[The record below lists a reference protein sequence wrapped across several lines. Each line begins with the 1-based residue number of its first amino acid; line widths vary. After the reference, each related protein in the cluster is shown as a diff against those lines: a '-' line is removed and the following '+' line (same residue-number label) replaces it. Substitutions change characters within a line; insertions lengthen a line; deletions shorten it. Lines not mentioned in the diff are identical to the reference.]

1 MAKKLKLNGTARWVI
16 VALAVLAIAF
26 NTGVTYNHIYHLS
39 KQVGKLTESIEKL
52 DGKIDTI
59 NIKLAERTDQ

>member
-1 MAKKLKLNGTARWVI
+1 MARKLKLNGTARWII

-39 KQVGKLTESIEKL
+39 KQVGKLTEAVEEMDKSIDK
-52 DGKIDTI
+52 I
-59 NIKLAERTDQ
+59 NITLAKGDKQ